1 MQDAKPSSDPKDQ
14 YLYPASEKIGGG
26 MLKLDATHT
35 MHYEEFGNP
44 EGIPIVYLH
53 GGPGGGSGAHFH
65 RFFDPKAFH
74 IIVYDQRGAGKSTPS
89 AELKDN
95 TPDLLVDDLDRL
107 RQHLGIDKWHVY
119 GGSWGST
126 LALLYAEEHPEN
138 TLTLTLRGIFLMRKR
153 DIEMFYEAAE
163 LFRPEEAKRIREF
176 LPEDERADFM
186 ENFYKRLTSSDD
198 KISIPAA
205 QAWARFENVCCYL
218 KQPADND
225 PRIVESDQDA
235 LNVARIE
242 SHYFRNCL
250 FTPDDRILQNIDR
263 IRHIPTIMVQGS
275 YDIVCPPQIAH
286 DLKAAFPE
294 AHLQMTISGHAA
306 IETENM
312 QALVAA
318 TDRIRD
324 TGSPVPK
331 ATATGPVAAFKALQ
345 PPKP

>member
-1 MQDAKPSSDPKDQ
+1 MQDAKPPTDIKDQ
-14 YLYPASEKIGGG
+14 YLYPASEKIGEGT
-26 MLKLDATHT
+26 LKLDAVHT

-53 GGPGGGSGAHFH
+53 GGPGAGSGAHFH

-74 IIVYDQRGAGKSTPS
+74 VIVYDQRGAGKSTPA
-89 AELKDN
+89 AELTDN
-95 TPDLLVDDLDRL
+95 TPDHLVADLDKL
-107 RQHLGIDKWHVY
+107 RDHLGFDKWHVY

-126 LALLYAEEHPEN
+126 LALLYGEEHPDR
-138 TLTLTLRGIFLMRKR
+138 TLSLTLRGIFLMRQR

-163 LFRPEEAKRIREF
+163 LFRPAEAQRVREF
-176 LPEDERADFM
+176 LPEEERADFM
-186 ENFYKRLTSSDD
+186 ENFYKRLTSSDP
-198 KISIPAA
+198 KIAFPAA

-218 KQPADND
+218 LQPPDGD

-250 FTPDDRILQNIDR
+250 FTPDDRIIQNIDR
-263 IRHIPTIMVQGS
+263 IRHIPTIMVQGA
-275 YDIVCPPQIAH
+275 YDLVCPPQIAH

-294 AHLQMTISGHAA
+294 AHLELVISGHAA
-306 IETENM
+306 IEPEVMKN
-312 QALVAA
+312 LVAA

-331 ATATGPVAAFKALQ
+331 AAAAGPAAAVKAQQ